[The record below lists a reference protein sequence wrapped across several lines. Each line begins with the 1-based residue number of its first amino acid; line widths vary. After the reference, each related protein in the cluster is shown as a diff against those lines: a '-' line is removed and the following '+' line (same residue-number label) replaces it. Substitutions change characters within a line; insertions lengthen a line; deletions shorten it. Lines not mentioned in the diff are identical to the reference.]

1 MKKIKLEKYDTHLTK
16 KLKNAEF
23 RKAFELERAKVSLA
37 QKIAELRQKSNLRQ
51 VDIARKMHVS
61 QQFISQIETAQENNL
76 TLDTLLGIAKSLNR
90 SVEIS
95 FVKNSGQRSCLKV
108 I

>member
-1 MKKIKLEKYDTHLTK
+1 MNKTRLEKYDTHLTK

-37 QKIAELRQKSNLRQ
+37 QKIAELRQECKLKQ
-51 VDIARKMHVS
+51 TDLAKKMHVT

-76 TLDTLLGIAKSLNR
+76 TLDTLLAIAKSLNR
-90 SVEIS
+90 SVKIS
-95 FVKNSGQRSCLKV
+95 FVKESGQDACLKV
-108 I
+108 A